1 MIIRGTSS
9 RARMDVETGGLE
21 IFARLANEWR
31 DLLED
36 ASDDHPYNRPEW
48 MLAHLRAYFPK
59 APTIAITIRQSGT
72 LKVLAPLM
80 REYGSFSG
88 LPARKIR
95 MPLSMPGAPNEVVMA
110 REMDHEASLHA
121 VWDVLKSLPDWDV
134 LELPSVYE
142 KTPILRLS
150 QLADS
155 EGYKT
160 GSWPLPP
167 IPTIRL
173 NRCDIAKLPPSSVLR
188 SRLRQAERRLSE
200 LGDLSLQCF
209 EKADVVQRFFDLEAS
224 GWKGKGKSAILSDAR
239 SLQFFDE
246 AAREAEK
253 FKYLKLYYLELNGKL
268 ISAHFG
274 MNYRDRYYA
283 PKIAYE
289 EAYREYRVGHLI
301 LSKIMR
307 ECAQQGIV
315 EYPMGVLE
323 EWKTEW
329 TKESTRRTF
338 QCIFNESFRG
348 RLLYAARFQIKPRL
362 KKLAQRI
369 GAVPDVRS

>member
-1 MIIRGTSS
+1 MGTSS
-9 RARMDVETGGLE
+9 TAGIDVDTGGLE
-21 IFARLANEWR
+21 IFDRLADEWR

-59 APTIAITIRQSGT
+59 APTIAITMRQSGS

-80 REYGSFSG
+80 RECGSFSG

-95 MPLSMPGAPNEVVMA
+95 LPLSMPGARNEVVMA
-110 REMDHEASLHA
+110 PEMDQEASLHA
-121 VWDVLKSLPDWDV
+121 VWDTLKSLQDWDV

-142 KTPILRLS
+142 KTPISRLS
-150 QLADS
+150 QLAGN

-167 IPTIRL
+167 IPTISL
-173 NRCDIAKLPPSSVLR
+173 NGCDIAKLPPSSVLR
-188 SRLRQAERRLSE
+188 SRLRQAERRLNE
-200 LGDLSLQCF
+200 LGNLSLQCF
-209 EKADVVQRFFDLEAS
+209 EKADVVRRFLDLEAS
-224 GWKGKGKSAILSDAR
+224 GWKGKEKSAILSDAR

-246 AAREAEK
+246 VAREAEK

-283 PKIAYE
+283 PKIAYD

-307 ECAQQGIV
+307 ACAQQGIV

-329 TKESTRRTF
+329 TKESIRRTF
-338 QCIFNESFRG
+338 QCIFNKNSRG